1 MKKNKLV
8 LLSPTRV
15 AQDQRDWLNKKSEE
29 TGNSMAVI
37 LRGLIKAEMDKEGG
51 K

>member
-1 MKKNKLV
+1 MKKNALV
-8 LLSPTRV
+8 LLSHTRV
-15 AQDQRDWLNKKSEE
+15 SKDQRDWLLKKSEE